1 MTAREIIDFATKQIE
16 WHMKDIEWNKGQIEF
31 CNRELKRTRKEDAEL
46 KAWALERQPD
56 DPLTLRIYGGKYV
69 GKETRKYINERARHY
84 RDIKHDEKWI
94 AKYRKQVT
102 DWERYL

>member
-16 WHMKDIEWNKGQIEF
+16 WHMKDIEWNKRQIEF

-94 AKYRKQVT
+94 AKYRKQVA